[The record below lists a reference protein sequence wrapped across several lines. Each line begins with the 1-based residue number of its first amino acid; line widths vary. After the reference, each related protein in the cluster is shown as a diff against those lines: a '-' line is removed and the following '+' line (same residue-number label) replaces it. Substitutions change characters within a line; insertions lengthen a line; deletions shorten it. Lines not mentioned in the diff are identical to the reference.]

1 MTKRWVIYCSFF
13 TMENTKHEMEHSNLG
28 MIDAI
33 RLENFPWSR
42 SILLTVHCAFLTV
55 HCAFNSSHGI
65 TNKMTMLLLWL
76 SPQLFLNWKR
86 WNCLEEISATS
97 KTESIMILTSKAHIS
112 PRLRVTSLVAI
123 FHQRSIQP
131 SKYSSQMIC

>member
-13 TMENTKHEMEHSNLG
+13 TMENTKHETEHSNLV
-28 MIDAI
+28 MIDV
-33 RLENFPWSR
+33 PWSI
-42 SILLTVHCAFLTV
+42 SILITVHCAFLTV

-76 SPQLFLNWKR
+76 SPQLFLNWMR

-97 KTESIMILTSKAHIS
+97 KTESIVILTSKAHIS
-112 PRLRVTSLVAI
+112 PRLRVTSSVAI
-123 FHQRSIQP
+123 FHQRSIQT